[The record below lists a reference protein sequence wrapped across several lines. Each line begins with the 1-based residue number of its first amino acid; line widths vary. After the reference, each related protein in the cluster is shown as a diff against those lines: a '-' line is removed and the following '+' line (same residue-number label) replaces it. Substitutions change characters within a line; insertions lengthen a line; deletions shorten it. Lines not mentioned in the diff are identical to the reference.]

1 MGILN
6 VDIRHVSNLSS
17 KIEALK
23 KQVGSLQRQT
33 EEKRL
38 KPWLDAQDV
47 CLMLNISTRT
57 LQNYRDKGMLAYS
70 LVGGKC
76 YYRPADVELLIL
88 KNLR

>member
-1 MGILN
+1 METLN
-6 VDIRHVSNLSS
+6 VDARHVSNLTS

-23 KQVGSLQRQT
+23 KQVCSLQLQT

-38 KPWLDAQDV
+38 KAWLDAQDV

-70 LVGGKC
+70 LVSGKC
-76 YYRPADVELLIL
+76 YYRPEDVELLIT
-88 KNLR
+88 KNRR

>member
-6 VDIRHVSNLSS
+6 VDTRQVSSLAS

-23 KQVGSLQRQT
+23 KQVRSLQQQS

-47 CLMLNISTRT
+47 CMMLNISTRT

-70 LVGGKC
+70 LVSGKC
-76 YYRPADVELLIL
+76 YYRPEDIESLIL
-88 KNLR
+88 KNRR

>member
-17 KIEALK
+17 KIETLK
-23 KQVGSLQRQT
+23 KQVTSLQRQT
-33 EEKRL
+33 EEKRF

-70 LVGGKC
+70 LIGGKC
-76 YYRPADVELLIL
+76 YYRPTDIELLIL
-88 KNLR
+88 NNHR